1 MSISKREAERY
12 LTCILDAIMDNLK
25 SEGRV
30 VVQGFGSF
38 KLKDHYVDTFRRFCD
53 EPDQYT
59 WWSFRFDARKRNIGW
74 RIDYFFVTE
83 DLIGKV
89 KDSFICPGVM
99 GSDHCPIGLD
109 ISVS

>member
-1 MSISKREAERY
+1 MTRADLTIKLSLRMSISKREAERY

-53 EPDQYT
+53 KPERPECPRSISLESQFT
-59 WWSFRFDARKRNIGW
+59 SQFAKKPFSISGKNCRN
-74 RIDYFFVTE
+74 Y
-83 DLIGKV
+83 
-89 KDSFICPGVM
+89 
-99 GSDHCPIGLD
+99 
-109 ISVS
+109 